1 MKRDGW
7 FAPYVSSY
15 FWRFLL
21 IIVLG
26 ALTVFSASSLMYTSG
41 FLISKASIPPENILL
56 IYVPIV
62 GVRTFGTS
70 RAVIHYVERL
80 VGHDTILRILSKMRV
95 RLYRILEPQ
104 ALFLSSRFRTG
115 DILGMLAD
123 DIEYLQNVY
132 LRTVFPSVIA
142 LLLYG
147 AAVIALGTFNWAFA
161 LLMGLYILVLIVV
174 LPLIS
179 LLFTQRRQ
187 RAVKQERNRLYQK
200 LTDAVLGMGD
210 WMISGRQSQ
219 FVASYEADERE
230 VARTD
235 GWLRGWARLRMFLGQ
250 VIVGIAV
257 LSMLYWA
264 AGEYASGAIAGTLIA
279 AFVLVVFPVADAF
292 LPVSEAVEKIPQY
305 RNSIERLEGVEG
317 KGGEGNESG
326 KTKSVGDA
334 GASSRKEGSSGSQ
347 KLLGGAVAGEK
358 AGPENQAEGDLSA
371 KVGPAVARGQEDSA
385 ATEAALA
392 GQTGKQ
398 GCSLNE
404 DMLDTQDG
412 KEVRCL
418 HESVR
423 DIQKGKSDHGLL
435 EDVPDTHIRLHNVGY
450 RYGADS
456 EWSVRDLSLDLP
468 QGKRI
473 AIIGR
478 SGAGKSTLL
487 KLIQGVIQPTEG
499 TAEINGRAAASYGD
513 DIPSLIAVL
522 NQRPHLFDT
531 TVANNIRLGRPQASE
546 AEIREAGAL
555 AKVDSLI
562 ASLPEGY
569 STPVREAGQRFSGGE
584 RQRIALARILLQNT
598 PVVVLDE
605 PTVGLDPRTE
615 RELLATMFHAMAGKS
630 LVWVTHHLVGA
641 ELMDEVI
648 IMEHGAVV
656 MRGTHAELMEKEPR
670 YRRLYELDRPG
681 QALG

>member
-1 MKRDGW
+1 MKREGW

-15 FWRFLL
+15 FWRFVL

-41 FLISKASIPPENILL
+41 FLISKASIPPENILM

-95 RLYRILEPQ
+95 RLYHILEPQ

-132 LRTVFPSVIA
+132 LRTVFPSIIA

-147 AAVIALGTFNWAFA
+147 AAVIALGTFDLTFA
-161 LLMGLYILVLIVV
+161 LLMGLYILVLVVV
-174 LPLIS
+174 LPLVS

-187 RAVKQERNRLYQK
+187 REVKQERNRLYQK

-219 FVASYEADERE
+219 FVATYEADERK

-235 GWLRGWARLRMFLGQ
+235 GWLRGWARLRMFIGQ
-250 VIVGIAV
+250 AIVGIGV

-264 AGEYASGAIAGTLIA
+264 AGEYADGAIAGTLIA
-279 AFVLVVFPVADAF
+279 AFVLVVFPLADAF

-305 RNSIERLEGVEG
+305 RNSLERLSGVEDRDG
-317 KGGEGNESG
+317 APTQGAGVKQNGQGTRAVSAGVLEVAPVAGGRTETLDEVRTQSAGIAKIKVTVAGRDISTTTGQAGNEG
-326 KTKSVGDA
+326 H
-334 GASSRKEGSSGSQ
+334 SQ
-347 KLLGGAVAGEK
+347 
-358 AGPENQAEGDLSA
+358 
-371 KVGPAVARGQEDSA
+371 
-385 ATEAALA
+385 
-392 GQTGKQ
+392 
-398 GCSLNE
+398 
-404 DMLDTQDG
+404 
-412 KEVRCL
+412 
-418 HESVR
+418 H
-423 DIQKGKSDHGLL
+423 DIAIQ
-435 EDVPDTHIRLHNVGY
+435 THIRLENVGY
-450 RYGADS
+450 RYGADDD
-456 EWSVRDLSLDLP
+456 WSVRDLSLDLP
-468 QGKRI
+468 QGKKI

-487 KLIQGVIQPTEG
+487 KVIQGVIQPTEG
-499 TAEINGRAAASYGD
+499 SAEINGRAAASYGE

-531 TVANNIRLGRPQASE
+531 TVANNIRLGNPQASE
-546 AEIREAGAL
+546 EEIRAAGAL
-555 AKVDSLI
+555 AKLDSLI
-562 ASLPEGY
+562 SSLPEGY
-569 STPVREAGQRFSGGE
+569 NTPVREAGQRFSGGE

-615 RELLATMFHAMAGKS
+615 RELLATMFQAMAGKS

-648 IMEHGAVV
+648 FMENGTVE
-656 MRGTHAELMEKEPR
+656 MRGTHAELLEKEPR
-670 YRRLYELDRPG
+670 YRRLYELDRPVEF
-681 QALG
+681 LG